1 MSAGVTRGATLVLAV
16 TLLAFL
22 PVSSSAQ
29 TPCTSVAT
37 GGTVSVITDGGQD
50 YCLHVFEGDGT
61 FDAPS
66 SLTVEYLIVGGGGSG
81 GSAGAYGGGGG
92 GGAGGLLTGTTSVSG
107 PNTISVG
114 TGGASTSG
122 NHTPGNPGADSS
134 AFGLTAF
141 GGGRGGSG
149 NNGGPS
155 SGGSGGG
162 QGTISTGVS
171 SPGDVSGTPGQGNDG
186 GQALSPNGGG
196 GGGAAAPGGTPP
208 DISEAADGG
217 NGLPSSIT
225 GSQVYYAGGGAG
237 SGPTDSGA
245 GAIAISPT
253 RGSGGQGGGGGQGS
267 IDGVDGTG
275 GGGAAGLNA
284 VERSGKGGDGI
295 VIVRYAITAPLPAA
309 DAGPDQS
316 VSSGATVTL
325 DGGNSTPAGDIS
337 YSWSQPDGPSVTV
350 TGANTATPS
359 FEPILSPCAS
369 DVSLTFALV
378 VSDDFNREATDTVTV
393 TVTAP
398 SCPPGGGIG
407 GSEVNEYND
416 PNGEVTWRAHSF
428 FEDGT
433 LTLSEAT
440 DVEYLIV
447 GGGGGGGNAGA
458 THYTG
463 GGGGAGGV
471 LQGTFSD
478 LSGNFSIIVGDGGT
492 GGVNS
497 VNNGLGESGQD
508 SSFNGE
514 TAEGG
519 GGGGGA
525 RCTPGCTVSDPS
537 PGGSGG
543 GGGAQVWV
551 STRLGAT
558 GTAGQGNDG
567 GDGHGSNATGADQTA
582 GGGGGADGAGG
593 TGTSAT
599 AGAGGA
605 GIESSITGA
614 PQSYAGGGGGG
625 KREPNGTAGTA
636 THGGGSGGGGTGA
649 PLPGNGAPNTGG
661 GGGGAGAGRDSG
673 GAGGS
678 GIVVARYVIN
688 TRPTANAGT
697 DENAVAFEQFTLD
710 GTGTT
715 DPDGPT
721 DLGNIE
727 SSEWVQIAGTT
738 MDLSDTSAISP
749 TFTPEQPANGAAS
762 ETLTFRL
769 TATDAFGLTHTDTV
783 TITLQA
789 VAVLQASKTV
799 SIFSEDGSDCDD
811 FNATAPTDPAL
822 PAAIPGACIEYT
834 ITITNSGP
842 VAATNVG
849 LVDEL
854 PETVTAQETSLSGW
868 ANTPTEDLSCS
879 AGGCT
884 LTITNGEIAAN
895 QAATVKI
902 RATID

>member
-37 GGTVSVITDGGQD
+37 GGTVSVITDGGDD

-81 GSAGAYGGGGG
+81 GSAGPYGGGGG
-92 GGAGGLLTGTTSVSG
+92 GGAGGLLTGSESLTAGSYSIV
-107 PNTISVG
+107 VG

-122 NHTPGNPGADSS
+122 AHTPGNEGENSS
-134 AFGLTAF
+134 AFGETAI

-149 NNGGPS
+149 NNGGPTA
-155 SGGSGGG
+155 GGSGGG
-162 QGTISTGVS
+162 QGAIANSVEY
-171 SPGDVSGTPGQGNDG
+171 PGDVSGTSGQGNDG
-186 GQALSPNGGG
+186 GLAIPPNGGG
-196 GGGAAAPGGTPP
+196 GGGAGAPGGTPP
-208 DISEAADGG
+208 DAATAANGGDG
-217 NGLPSSIT
+217 LQSSIT

-237 SGPTDSGA
+237 SGPTRTGN
-245 GAIAISPT
+245 GVTAINPP
-253 RGSGGQGGGGGQGS
+253 RGIGGLGGGGGEGS

-275 GGGAAGLNA
+275 GGGAAGLSENGT
-284 VERSGKGGDGI
+284 RSGAGGDGI
-295 VIVRYAITAPLPAA
+295 VIVRYAIPAPLPAA

-316 VSSGATVTL
+316 VSSGASVTL
-325 DGGNSTPAGDIS
+325 DGSDSTAAGDIS
-337 YSWSQPDGPSVTV
+337 YSWSQTGVPSVTV

-428 FEDGT
+428 FDDDT

-471 LQGTFSD
+471 LQSTFSG
-478 LSGNFSIIVGDGGT
+478 LSGSFPITVGDGGT

-497 VNNGLGESGQD
+497 DNNGLGESGQD

-525 RCTPGCTVSDPS
+525 FCDPGCTVSAPS

-543 GGGAQVWV
+543 GGGAQIVA
-551 STRLGAT
+551 RARPGAA
-558 GTAGQGNDG
+558 GTADQGNDG
-567 GDGHGSNATGADQTA
+567 GDGHGSDVTGADQTA
-582 GGGGGADGAGG
+582 GGGGGAGGAGG
-593 TGTSAT
+593 NGTPDT

-614 PQSYAGGGGGG
+614 SQSYAGGGGGG
-625 KREPNGTAGTA
+625 KREANGTAGTA
-636 THGGGSGGGGTGA
+636 THGGGSGGGGNGE

-688 TRPTANAGT
+688 TRPTADAGT

-710 GTGTT
+710 GAGTT
-715 DPDGPT
+715 DPD
-721 DLGNIE
+721 DNIT
-727 SSEWVQIAGTT
+727 SYEWEQIAGTT

-769 TATDAFGLTHTDTV
+769 TVTDDFGLSHTDEV

-811 FNATAPTDPAL
+811 FNATAPTEPAL

-854 PETVTAQETSLSGW
+854 PETVTAQVTSLSGW